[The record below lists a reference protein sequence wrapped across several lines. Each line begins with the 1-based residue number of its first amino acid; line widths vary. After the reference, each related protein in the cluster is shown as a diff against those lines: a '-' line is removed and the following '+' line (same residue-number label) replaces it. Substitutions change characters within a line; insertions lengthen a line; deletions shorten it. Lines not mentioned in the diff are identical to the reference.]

1 MWAFCSFAKKHWC
14 RLSPFLFLFALCEIM
29 DVPVTPCHWIFTQRQ
44 LVTLPSW
51 SQETWS
57 SFSFIFTAF
66 SNHCFFLSSMPYF
79 QFPAVCYVTAC
90 PPTILCVAPYYS
102 LSHLLPLHPFMDL
115 ALHPKCS
122 QYYRWLQN
130 FHFIVTKWN
139 IFSSYFTF
147 VLVEAHSLW
156 KSPHVFC
163 PFDHWIHDVSY
174 LFEYAL
180 CLKQYWLLLML
191 SLEYQWRGK
200 ILEG

>member
-1 MWAFCSFAKKHWC
+1 MFLWLHVTGSLLRGSLSLSLLEARKHG
-14 RLSPFLFLFALCEIM
+14 LLFLLFSLPFLAIVFSCLQCPIFSFQ
-29 DVPVTPCHWIFTQRQ
+29 PCAMSPRAH
-44 LVTLPSW
+44 LPS
-51 SQETWS
+51 
-57 SFSFIFTAF
+57 
-66 SNHCFFLSSMPYF
+66 
-79 QFPAVCYVTAC
+79 
-90 PPTILCVAPYYS
+90 CVAPYYS
-102 LSHLLPLHPFMDL
+102 LSRLLPLHPFMDL

-130 FHFIVTKWN
+130 FHFIVNKWN